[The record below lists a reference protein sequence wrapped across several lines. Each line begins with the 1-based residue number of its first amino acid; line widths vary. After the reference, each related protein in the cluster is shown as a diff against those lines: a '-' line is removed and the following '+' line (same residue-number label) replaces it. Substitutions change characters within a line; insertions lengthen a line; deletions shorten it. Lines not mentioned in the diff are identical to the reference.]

1 MNTSKQNLELIKQT
15 LWKWSSE
22 VPQVRKVLAGERFD
36 DLGKN
41 DVELICDVLLKELL
55 TTGLDSESEPTKKGL
70 ELEAA
75 IDWIRSPMNKPR
87 DLEPAPR

>member
-1 MNTSKQNLELIKQT
+1 MNTSEQKSELIKQT

-22 VPQVRKVLAGERFD
+22 VPQVKKILAEERFD
-36 DLGKN
+36 SLGGN

-55 TTGLDSESEPTKKGL
+55 ATGLDSDSEPTKRGL

-75 IDWIRSPMNKPR
+75 IDWIRSSTRKP
-87 DLEPAPR
+87 A